1 MTEVGTLVGK
11 NMLKKYNTNFS
22 ALLKL
27 ILDMSEEQQSV
38 LLQHAQGLFDKRKRN
53 RIPCLIPT
61 YYYVHNKSHHS
72 FILDINDSGAFIETN
87 EGYPVG
93 YSVVLEYFDPFKRK
107 PLKVSGKIVWSGPH
121 SVGIKFSD
129 DHGTLH

>member
-1 MTEVGTLVGK
+1 MIEAGTLVGK
-11 NMLKKYNTNFS
+11 NMIKKYNTNFS

-27 ILDMSEEQQSV
+27 ILNMSEDQQSM
-38 LLQHAQGLFDKRKRN
+38 LLQHAQRLFDKRKNN
-53 RIPCLIPT
+53 RIPCLIPA

-93 YSVVLEYFDPFKRK
+93 LSVILEYFDPFKRK
-107 PLKVSGKIVWSGPH
+107 PLKVSGKIVWSGSH
-121 SVGIKFSD
+121 SIGIKFSN
-129 DHGTLH
+129 GPGMLH

>member
-1 MTEVGTLVGK
+1 MIEPDTLVGK
-11 NMLKKYNTNFS
+11 NMIKKYNTNFS

-38 LLQHAQGLFDKRKRN
+38 LLRHAQGLFDKRKSN
-53 RIPCLIPT
+53 RVHCLIPA
-61 YYYVHNKSHHS
+61 YYYVHNKSNHS

-93 YSVVLEYFDPFKRK
+93 LSVVLEYFDPFKRK
-107 PLKVSGKIVWSGPH
+107 PLKVSGKIVWSGLH
-121 SVGIKFSD
+121 SIGIKFSD
-129 DHGTLH
+129 DRGTLN